1 MLHNQILPNKKT
13 KKKLPWILISFG
25 LFALFCIV
33 SVFAYY
39 EYIFF
44 DFKIDSNVEHFGQFG
59 DFIGGTLNPILA
71 FLSFMALLYTIKI
84 QMDELKLSREEL
96 EATRKELEGSRIAQ
110 QEQSE
115 SLKLQNQATKLQM
128 FENTFFQLIDLFNK
142 EKEKLF
148 KNSMQISTFASHIKI
163 NMNFNEVNIPRT
175 IFPNRENLQ
184 TIRATTAYLYILKA
198 YNGNYNNFNMKY
210 ESETASYFGQLYQI
224 LKFIDKSNIE
234 NKQRYVN
241 IFRAQFTKDE
251 LEFLFYHCLGNIGKR
266 RFKKL
271 VEDYEFFEHII
282 LNEDIE
288 KQLLDYDKNS
298 FGKNEK
304 ILEKYNELKESKQ

>member
-33 SVFAYY
+33 SVFVYY
-39 EYIFF
+39 KYIFF
-44 DFKIDSNVEHFGQFG
+44 NFKIDSNVEHFGQFG

-84 QMDELKLSREEL
+84 QTDELKLSREEL
-96 EATRKELEGSRIAQ
+96 EATREELKGSRIAQ

-115 SLKLQNQATKLQM
+115 SLKLQNEATKLQI
-128 FENTFFQLIDLFNK
+128 FENTFFKLIEIYNLEVSNLNANMYIKHQFFIINELRFDYKKELENLSVGNIIGKSVVVNLLKFLKMTHFLGYYDAFNK
-142 EKEKLF
+142 KFEF
-148 KNSMQISTFASHIKI
+148 ITGI
-163 NMNFNEVNIPRT
+163 
-175 IFPNRENLQ
+175 
-184 TIRATTAYLYILKA
+184 
-198 YNGNYNNFNMKY
+198 
-210 ESETASYFGQLYQI
+210 YFGQIYQI
-224 LKFIDKSNIE
+224 LKFINESDIQ

-241 IFRAQFTKDE
+241 IFRAQFTKNE
-251 LEFLFYHCLGNIGKR
+251 LEFLFYHCLGTIGKR

-288 KQLLDYDKNS
+288 KQLLEYDKKA